1 MVQAGAAKRQF
12 WRWHGQLVDF
22 FVAEPEGGADEN
34 TPTVLLVHGFGA
46 FAEHWR
52 RNIPALAAEGYKV
65 YACTLPGFG
74 PSEKSPQNYTT
85 ALWKAYV
92 RDFVVHV
99 IGKPVVVAGNSIGG
113 VVPAN
118 ACAGKAPLKPLLR
131 ANQQTEICP
140 NQHPRVVLPCSCEC
154 RSSPHLPGHRSY
166 QHSWIN
172 RLDMGSS
179 KRA

>member
-1 MVQAGAAKRQF
+1 VRVVQAGDAKRYF

-22 FVAEPEGGADEN
+22 LVAEPEGGADDN

-52 RNIPALAAEGYKV
+52 RNIPALAAEGCKV

-118 ACAGKAPLKPLLR
+118 SCAGA
-131 ANQQTEICP
+131 
-140 NQHPRVVLPCSCEC
+140 LPFPSF
-154 RSSPHLPGHRSY
+154 P
-166 QHSWIN
+166 IN
-172 RLDMGSS
+172 HIFI
-179 KRA
+179 AH

>member
-1 MVQAGAAKRQF
+1 MQAGEAKRGF

-22 FVAEPEGGADEN
+22 FVAEPEGGSDES

-85 ALWKAYV
+85 GLWKAYV

-118 ACAGKAPLKPLLR
+118 ACAGMLR
-131 ANQQTEICP
+131 LP
-140 NQHPRVVLPCSCEC
+140 PLPCCSLVL
-154 RSSPHLPGHRSY
+154 SIQSLHLHHSRSY
-166 QHSWIN
+166 CISL
-172 RLDMGSS
+172 RLFRFWAPRACVQTTPTSS
-179 KRA
+179 RELC